1 MLLQGI
7 QEDLDEDEE
16 VSCFGRVGGQDSDS
30 YQSLNGKT
38 GGRRHAMIS
47 SSPVQRF
54 CSQRFIANS
63 FSWTNLIMAQYPF

>member
-38 GGRRHAMIS
+38 SGCRHAMIS

-54 CSQRFIANS
+54 ANRF
-63 FSWTNLIMAQYPF
+63 FRTNLIMAQHTF